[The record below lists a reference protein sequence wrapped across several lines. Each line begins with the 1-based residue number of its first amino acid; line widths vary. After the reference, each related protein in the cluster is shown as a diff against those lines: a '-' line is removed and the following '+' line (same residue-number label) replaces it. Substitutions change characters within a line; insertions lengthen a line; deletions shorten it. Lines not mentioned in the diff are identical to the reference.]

1 MRSIQTF
8 KHSFTKL
15 VSDGCFT
22 FNLKTMSKPNH
33 NADMKN
39 PNKGN
44 PGQNK
49 THAANQGNRG
59 KQMNPNQGGGKKK

>member
-1 MRSIQTF
+1 MAKQ
-8 KHSFTKL
+8 
-15 VSDGCFT
+15 
-22 FNLKTMSKPNH
+22 NH
-33 NADMKN
+33 NADIKN

-49 THAANQGNRG
+49 THAANQGNKG